1 MPGISARFV
10 PARPRPVV
18 IADFGI
24 DGHSHI
30 QSGATA
36 PLPLLWGQ
44 TKPIRLKRAHINTA
58 ASFLDVL
65 APFIMKG
72 GRLQKLSTEEI
83 ANVLARDVAAAYG
96 KECKLREAKPF
107 NRCKEFFT
115 PIIIMPMDMDYAH
128 ISGFPPE
135 SAPIYHEGKF
145 KKWVVYAP
153 ELPPEEITVDGVYF
167 YDREDA
173 LAPENK
179 GTLVDVTH
187 ERPNRVWLYQDYK
200 KQHKATVTS
209 VKNHTWVLIPMFH
222 YDPRRWCKQAGTPV
236 EVKNWLTGSW
246 DFPFKYIATQRNAG
260 IFIGFKMYPPLGYKP
275 LDSRL
280 PHLEDY
286 YKRCETEGIPILT
299 HCSPGGMTTH
309 EAEMY
314 YKLDKKELEPQPK
327 VDAITGGG
335 SVRQLGYDPAK
346 PDGYFFD
353 EYVHPK
359 NWRTVLE
366 KYPNLKLCLAHFG
379 GDEWKK
385 IGLESDWVQE
395 IVKLTK
401 EFPNVYADMSCFNLK
416 DGAVLKNVKTLFREM
431 RYTRYYQH
439 LQDKVI
445 FGVDW
450 YLSIITKA
458 PEYKEYVESFFDN
471 MTEIDPWQWYRSAL
485 VNPTTFYGLDNNSVT
500 ANMHMAL
507 LTETKKS
514 KEDIKKKLKDNYA
527 RVITIKEQIETMRG
541 ELAKTKPKAKE

>member
-10 PARPRPVV
+10 PAGPKPVFEV
-18 IADFGI
+18 DFGI

-44 TKPIRLKRAHINTA
+44 TKPIRLKRTHLDTA

-72 GRLQKLSTEEI
+72 GRLQKLTTEEI
-83 ANVLARDVAAAYG
+83 ADVLASDVAEAYG
-96 KECKLREAKPF
+96 SECKLREARPF

-115 PIIIMPMDMDYAH
+115 PIIIMLMDMDYAQ
-128 ISGFPPE
+128 IAGFPSE
-135 SAPIYHEGKF
+135 SAIIYHEGKF

-153 ELPPEEITVDGVYF
+153 EMPPEEITVDGVYF

-179 GTLVDVTH
+179 GVLVDITH
-187 ERPNRVWLYQDYK
+187 ERPNRVWIYQDYK
-200 KQHKATVTS
+200 KQLDSTKTS
-209 VKNHTWVLIPMFH
+209 VKNHPWVLIPMFH
-222 YDPRRWCKQAGTPV
+222 YDPRRWRNPATGV
-236 EVKNWLTGSW
+236 MDDKNWLHGPWSK
-246 DFPFKYIATQRNAG
+246 PFEEIATKSNAG

-275 LDSRL
+275 LDHRL
-280 PHLEDY
+280 PHLNDY
-286 YKRCETEGIPILT
+286 YKRCEAEGIPILT

-309 EAEMY
+309 EAEFY
-314 YKLDKKELEPQPK
+314 HKLDRKELKPQPK
-327 VDAITGGG
+327 VDAVAGGT
-335 SVRQLGYDPAK
+335 VRQLGYDPAK

-366 KYPNLKLCLAHFG
+366 KYPKLKLCLAHFG

-385 IGLESDWVQE
+385 VGIESDWIQE

-401 EFPNVYADMSCFNLK
+401 EFPNVYTDMSCFNLK
-416 DGAVLKNVKTLFREM
+416 DSAVLENVQTLFREM

-445 FGVDW
+445 FGIDW

-485 VNPTTFYGLDNNSVT
+485 VNPATFYGLDDHAVLR
-500 ANMHMAL
+500 NMNKAL
-507 LTETKKS
+507 TDNLADRTKRLNGYTR
-514 KEDIKKKLKDNYA
+514 IK
-527 RVITIKEQIETMRG
+527 TIKEQVETMRR